1 MVYSINKA
9 RCNGEEIT
17 NLENTVT
24 ELENKLNSNTAQL
37 EEYKQAK
44 ANLENKYEK
53 ITEGIIIRS
62 GTQWYES
69 GEKCNKYFL
78 NLEKKKQK

>member
-1 MVYSINKA
+1 MYSKNKA
-9 RCNGEEIT
+9 RCNREEIT

-44 ANLENKYEK
+44 AKLENNYEK
-53 ITEGIIIRS
+53 ITEGIIIRDS
-62 GTQWYES
+62 YCWTRQS
-69 GEKCNKYFL
+69 RVQQF
-78 NLEKKKQK
+78 